1 MWLVLASVWAASF
14 VYPYS
19 PLDGEILCVWRRITT
34 LDCPGCGLTRSFCA
48 MSQIQIRQAFVLHP
62 VGPLLYLA
70 MVWVV
75 LSAAVRH
82 FQGTSEFFRLPPRI
96 VRGYWI
102 MAGVIFIIHFAA
114 TVASWVTP

>member
-48 MSQIQIRQAFVLHP
+48 MSQVQIKQAFVFHP

-70 MVWVV
+70 MVWIVV
-75 LSAAVRH
+75 STAVRH
-82 FQGTSEFFRLPPRI
+82 FRSTPESLRLSPRI
-96 VRGYWI
+96 VRGYWG